1 MSLKIKMPSNKSTL
15 VSDAKQ
21 IDDWVSNRNGKDI
34 EKANGTITTNEQL
47 KRTTL
52 VMDENLFN
60 EMKVYC
66 AQNKIKMKDFLNEA
80 INLRLKS

>member
-15 VSDAKQ
+15 VNDSKQ
-21 IDDWVSNRNGKDI
+21 IDEWVNDRNGKDI
-34 EKANGTITTNEQL
+34 EKANETITSTEQL

>member
-21 IDDWVSNRNGKDI
+21 IDDWVNDRNGKDI
-34 EKANGTITTNEQL
+34 EKSSELITPNEQL

>member
-15 VSDAKQ
+15 VGDTKQ
-21 IDDWVSNRNGKDI
+21 IDEWVSDRNGKDI
-34 EKANGTITTNEQL
+34 EKTSEIISPNEQL

-80 INLRLKS
+80 ISLRLKS